1 MKQGLQ
7 RDGNGNQKSE
17 PAVNEDVLNSYET
30 AGFLGAHVETVRRMA
45 RCGDLPAYKVGR
57 DWRFVKRA
65 LTLWRD
71 SHRLRLRD
79 PLILI
84 VSDKEDVRDSA
95 VFFLKEAGYRTAT
108 ADIKMIEE
116 LQSNEPN
123 RNEMLMAMLRSFGEV
138 L

>member
-1 MKQGLQ
+1 MKQALQ
-7 RDGNGNQKSE
+7 RDGNRNQKSE
-17 PAVNEDVLNSYET
+17 LAVNEDVLNSYET

-45 RCGDLPAYKVGR
+45 RCGGLPAYKIGR
-57 DWRFVKRA
+57 DWRFSKKA

-71 SHRLRLRD
+71 SNRLRLRD

-84 VSDKEDVRDSA
+84 VADKEEVRDSA
-95 VFFLKEAGYRTAT
+95 VFFLRDAGYRTAA

-116 LQSNEPN
+116 LQAKEPN
-123 RNEMLMAMLRSFGEV
+123 RNELLMTMLRSFEEM